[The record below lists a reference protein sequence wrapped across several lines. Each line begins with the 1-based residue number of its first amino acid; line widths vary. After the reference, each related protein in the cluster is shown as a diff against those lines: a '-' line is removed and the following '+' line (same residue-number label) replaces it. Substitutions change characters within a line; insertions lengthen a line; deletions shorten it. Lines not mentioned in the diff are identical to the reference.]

1 MTSTFTVVESPAL
14 VRGFSMVAAGDHS
27 LAAPGLPPL
36 WLSPLG
42 GGIPATGVPVLAW
55 RVWLQTGPSELT
67 QVDCTRDALTGWARD
82 AGEAVWGMVKRRLA
96 AVEGRRPAFAGLDMA
111 RPHVM
116 GIVNVTPDSFSDG
129 GDHFDPGTA
138 VQRGLEMLAAGAT
151 VLDVGGESTRPGA
164 DPVSPQE
171 EIRRVVPVIRAF
183 ADRGAVVSIDTRH
196 AVVMEAAVAAGAAI
210 LNDVTGLLG
219 DPDSLPTAVRL
230 GKPVML
236 MHMQGE
242 DPRTMQADPSY
253 PHAPVAVFE
262 ALARRVEACLAAGIS
277 REALCVDPG
286 IGFGKTVEHNAALMR
301 TLGMLHGLG
310 CPVLLGASRKSFIG
324 RLAGVDRPKDR
335 LPGSL
340 TAAIR
345 GWEQGVQI
353 VRVHDVAET
362 VQALKV
368 WQA

>member
-1 MTSTFTVVESPAL
+1 MTSTFTVVENPAL
-14 VRGFSMVAAGDHS
+14 PRGFSMTAAGDQS
-27 LAAPGLPPL
+27 LAAAGVPPL
-36 WLSPLG
+36 WLVPLG
-42 GGIPATGVPVLAW
+42 GGVPASGRAILAW
-55 RVWLQTGPSELT
+55 RVWLQTGPAEIT
-67 QVDCTRDALTGWARD
+67 QVDCTRDSLTGWAREG
-82 AGEAVWGMVKRRLA
+82 GEALWATVKRRLSA
-96 AVEGRRPAFAGLDMA
+96 TEGLRPAFAGLDMGQ
-111 RPHVM
+111 PHVM

-129 GDHFDPGTA
+129 GDHADPA
-138 VQRGLEMLAAGAT
+138 VAVSRGLAMLEAGAT
-151 VLDVGGESTRPGA
+151 ILDVGGESTRPGA

-171 EIRRVVPVIRAF
+171 EISRVVPVIRELAN
-183 ADRGAVVSIDTRH
+183 RGAVVSIDTRH
-196 AVVMEAAVAAGAAI
+196 AVVMQAAVAAGAAI
-210 LNDVTGLLG
+210 LNDVTALLG
-219 DPDSLPTAVRL
+219 DPDSLPMAVRL

-262 ALARRVEACLAAGIS
+262 SLAARVEACLAAGIA
-277 REALCVDPG
+277 RQDLCVDPG

-301 TLGMLHGLG
+301 SLGMLHGLG

-324 RLAGVDRPKDR
+324 RLAGVPLPKDR

-353 VRVHDVAET
+353 VRVHDVGET
-362 VQALKV
+362 VQALRV